1 MHNRQGYCEKAE
13 PAPGA
18 PSRAKGQSEERALS
32 RAIMQPVP
40 STLRSRYFLWSL
52 LAIVALALLVRLL
65 VCWSLA
71 NCPAVV
77 NPLSIT
83 DMETYRRLA
92 LDIRQGV
99 WPQFFDYQPFYYA
112 VFLPLLWLVFPAG
125 AVWPVMV
132 AQALLGAATV
142 WLTGLSAARLG
153 GRRAGLVAAVLLAVA
168 RQHIFFTPFLLFE
181 VMQAFWMSLL
191 CWLGLQAWQRNRWRD
206 WCWLALAAALANL
219 TRGNIVLFLPG
230 FLVFLVCRQSG
241 AWRRSLGLTAV
252 CLALFLLPQ
261 LPFAI
266 RNSLYAGRLCG
277 ASVAGGKV
285 LVLGNSPEAPPGGL
299 EYPRT
304 YESWLAMAAPTDGS
318 EPVPVS
324 RNILRWICQEPL
336 IWLELT
342 FRKFL
347 LYWNWLE
354 IPNNISLEQ
363 EGRGCPWLL
372 WPIFL
377 PFGIFSCLGLAGCL
391 VLARRGG
398 SKQLWV
404 LHSVLVSCL
413 ATVAFYILARFR
425 IAALP
430 ALAIAGAIAL
440 TTAWRLARTPQTAE
454 HNQRNRYSWLALG
467 GLVGI
472 FLAFCAYDR
481 YSQSL
486 LPAVMRW
493 LRPQGIVVTTPRETV
508 VYDHAS
514 LVLGNQA
521 CLTAETAPI
530 EAEKVFL
537 VPAKFADSQEVT
549 VLLRCEATSALTSVP
564 GATATLNGKPLDCR
578 GIVSDRMTR
587 WLAFT
592 GELLTPADR
601 RAVFAFHL
609 PRGGVPGVYIDF
621 ERDYGR
627 SKILSQGQWEVLPGE
642 FTAEL
647 VLPTKP

>member
-1 MHNRQGYCEKAE
+1 
-13 PAPGA
+13 
-18 PSRAKGQSEERALS
+18 
-32 RAIMQPVP
+32 
-40 STLRSRYFLWSL
+40 
-52 LAIVALALLVRLL
+52 
-65 VCWSLA
+65 
-71 NCPAVV
+71 
-77 NPLSIT
+77 
-83 DMETYRRLA
+83 
-92 LDIRQGV
+92 
-99 WPQFFDYQPFYYA
+99 
-112 VFLPLLWLVFPAG
+112 
-125 AVWPVMV
+125 
-132 AQALLGAATV
+132 
-142 WLTGLSAARLG
+142 
-153 GRRAGLVAAVLLAVA
+153 
-168 RQHIFFTPFLLFE
+168 
-181 VMQAFWMSLL
+181 
-191 CWLGLQAWQRNRWRD
+191 
-206 WCWLALAAALANL
+206 
-219 TRGNIVLFLPG
+219 
-230 FLVFLVCRQSG
+230 
-241 AWRRSLGLTAV
+241 
-252 CLALFLLPQ
+252 
-261 LPFAI
+261 
-266 RNSLYAGRLCG
+266 
-277 ASVAGGKV
+277 VAGGKV

-564 GATATLNGKPLDCR
+564 GATATLNGKTLDCR

-647 VLPTKP
+647 VLPAKP